1 MAKRERVSRIGE
13 LGYAQN
19 GMCCKIPYR
28 SLSLSDVTKECAMSR
43 ASEEEK
49 CYGKPDA
56 MLWYMELPL
65 RCSLDY
71 EMAGYVG
78 LLCKS
83 FEIVPF
89 RFIARRHR
97 QLMVSVLS
105 ICYFSSF
112 YFQTI

>member
-13 LGYAQN
+13 LRYAQN

-71 EMAGYVG
+71 EIEWQDMLVYYVNP
-78 LLCKS
+78 LKS
-83 FEIVPF
+83 FLF
-89 RFIARRHR
+89 
-97 QLMVSVLS
+97 VL
-105 ICYFSSF
+105 
-112 YFQTI
+112 